1 MPCFYFVV
9 AVVGLCLL
17 LRAFEAHG
25 MLYGVTE
32 LLPLDG
38 TVVLFV
44 FGSCFLFFLFCLF
57 SVFSGSLL
65 LLVSSGTVVWV
76 FGYFA
81 VVLDYPFGGYF
92 LVGS

>member
-1 MPCFYFVV
+1 M
-9 AVVGLCLL
+9 L

-25 MLYGVTE
+25 TLYGITE

-38 TVVLFV
+38 TVVLFI
-44 FGSCFLFFLFCLF
+44 FGSCFLFFPFRLF

-65 LLVSSGTVVWV
+65 LLVSSGTVVWF